1 MQKYILGVDIGTTS
15 TKAGLF
21 SLNGEMFG
29 FAQQGY
35 PLFQD
40 LNGMAEQDSEQ
51 IYAAVLQVIAELSA
65 QVSPEQIIALS
76 FSSAMHSL
84 IVLDQHQQSLTRCI
98 TWADNRA
105 AAAGQWLA
113 AQPEAEELYQ
123 RTGVPNHPMTP
134 LAKII
139 WLRQEQPKLFAQAA
153 YFISIKEYIFLQ
165 LFGELIVDYSIAAS
179 SGMLNLAQ
187 LAWEQSALNL
197 AGISS
202 KQLSQVV
209 VTTHQLTGLAEN
221 LRLKLGLS
229 AACRFIVGSS
239 DGCLANL
246 GIGALDEQS
255 VALTIGTSGALRR
268 ASKTAYLDSAA
279 RTFCYPLLADLW
291 IIGGPVNSGGIVL
304 QWFYEQIY
312 APQTSATLGNDYA
325 PMLTAAAQ
333 INAGSDGLF
342 FLPYLAGERAP
353 LWDANARGSFFGLSH
368 QHTKEHMARAVLEGI
383 SFNLRAVLEL
393 LEIAPATSLNKIIAS
408 GGFAHS
414 SLWCQILADIFNCE
428 IIIPES
434 VESSCWGAA
443 LLGFYACGMLA
454 DISTSKNL
462 LKIGQCYTPN
472 LANVKRYAQS
482 YQLFSELNQ
491 QLKSLYSKLAQTQ
504 IINMDKEQICQS

>member
-1 MQKYILGVDIGTTS
+1 MQKYIIGVDIGTTS

-21 SLNGEMFG
+21 SLDGEMFG

-51 IYAAVLQVIAELSA
+51 IYAAILQVIAELSA
-65 QVSPEQIIALS
+65 QVSPEQIIGLS

-84 IVLDQHQQSLTRCI
+84 IVLDQHQQPLTRCI

-105 AAAGQWLA
+105 TAASQWLA
-113 AQPEAEELYQ
+113 AQTEADELYL

-139 WLRQEQPKLFAQAA
+139 WLRQEQAELFAKAA

-179 SGMLNLAQ
+179 SGMLNLDQ
-187 LAWEQSALNL
+187 LAWDSAALNL

-209 VTTHQLTGLAEN
+209 ATTHQLTGLAEN

-229 AACRFIVGSS
+229 TECRFIVGSS

-268 ASKTAYLDSAA
+268 ASKTAYLDPVA
-279 RTFCYPLLADLW
+279 RTFCYPLLANLW

-312 APQTSATLGNDYA
+312 APQTSATLGNNYVL
-325 PMLTAAAQ
+325 MLAAAAQ
-333 INAGSDGLF
+333 INAGSDGLL
-342 FLPYLAGERAP
+342 FLPYLSGERAP

-368 QHTKEHMARAVLEGI
+368 QHTKDHMARAVLEGI

-393 LEIAPATSLNKIIAS
+393 LEIEPVTSLNNIIAS

-428 IIIPES
+428 ILIPES

-443 LLGFYACGMLA
+443 LLGFHACGMLT
-454 DISTSKNL
+454 DLSTSKNL
-462 LKIGQCYTPN
+462 LKIGQRYTPN
-472 LANVKRYAQS
+472 LANVKHYTQS
-482 YQLFSELNQ
+482 YQLFSDLNQ
-491 QLKSLYSKLAQTQ
+491 QLKPLYLKLAQSKF
-504 IINMDKEQICQS
+504 INTDKE